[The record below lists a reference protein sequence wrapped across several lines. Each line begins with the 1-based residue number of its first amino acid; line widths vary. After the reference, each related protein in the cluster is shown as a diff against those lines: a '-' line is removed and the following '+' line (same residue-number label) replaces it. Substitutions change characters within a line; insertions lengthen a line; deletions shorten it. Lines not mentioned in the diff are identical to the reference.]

1 MTFIGCNQ
9 FKWRNNSAL
18 SSFTVHNV
26 NQVLILKHLIQVI
39 LELWFHYW
47 TYFKRL
53 EQLFTINL
61 RFNWDLLIL
70 RWLILALCFRK
81 MQNMMSKRSSDLF
94 SLEFK
99 PFETDFDEIWRGRTF
114 PKIQCIIYTMTHI
127 PKIHVHQIL
136 IEHYVLYRIYIIWEA
151 LTATIAVDLCECKPK
166 YAICLC
172 GFALYSFYLPKVK

>member
-1 MTFIGCNQ
+1 M
-9 FKWRNNSAL
+9 
-18 SSFTVHNV
+18 
-26 NQVLILKHLIQVI
+26 I

-47 TYFKRL
+47 TYFKCL

-81 MQNMMSKRSSDLF
+81 IQNLMRKRSSDP
-94 SLEFK
+94 LEFK
-99 PFETDFDEIWRGRTF
+99 PFEIDVDKKWRGRTF
-114 PKIQCIIYTMTHI
+114 PNIQCVIYTMTHI
-127 PKIHVHQIL
+127 PKIHVHQVL
-136 IEHYVLYRIYIIWEA
+136 IKDYVLFCIYINWEA

-172 GFALYSFYLPKVK
+172 GFALCSFYLPKAN